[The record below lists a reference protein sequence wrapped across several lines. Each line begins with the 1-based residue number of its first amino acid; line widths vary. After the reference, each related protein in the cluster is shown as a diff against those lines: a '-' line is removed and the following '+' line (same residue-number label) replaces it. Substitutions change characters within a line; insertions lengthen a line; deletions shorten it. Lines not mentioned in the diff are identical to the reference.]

1 MKKVI
6 VLLSFVCAV
15 LLGNEFKIAAK
26 AYEAG
31 DYQKAFKHTKIACD
45 NGNYKGCGF
54 LGALYYNG
62 QGVRQN
68 YKEAFKYYK
77 LACDNGEYQSC
88 YNLGVLYANGQGV
101 RQNYSMTKEYF
112 GKACDLGDQK
122 GCDAFADLNQ
132 KGY

>member
-6 VLLSFVCAV
+6 VLLSFVCTV
-15 LLGNEFKIAAK
+15 LVANEFEIADK
-26 AYEAG
+26 AYKAG
-31 DYQKAFKHTKIACD
+31 DYQKAFKHFKIACD
-45 NGNYKGCGF
+45 NGVYLGCNNLGLLYK
-54 LGALYYNG
+54 NG

-77 LACDNGEYQSC
+77 LACDNGEYGGC
-88 YNLGVLYANGQGV
+88 NGLGILYENGQGV
-101 RQNYSMTKEYF
+101 RQSYSMAKEYY

-122 GCDAFADLNQ
+122 GCDAFAYLNQ